1 MNKRKD
7 KKESSLSKLLLRIR
21 RKLYRK
27 EWIESRDKVRLLK
40 WQLVRTKIKMKYSL
54 ELVSKYINF
63 GMASLRRR
71 WKMK

>member
-40 WQLVRTKIKMKYSL
+40 WQLEKTKIKMKYSL